1 MINYQ
6 RSQLPSYVPP
16 PNVAQNH
23 PDLASFAPGQVS
35 AVLRSVDVSRPGYK
49 QCLDRVLAENAD
61 DVIYVL
67 SFDGA
72 FLYVSP
78 SCRKALEYEPAELLS
93 KPLSFICHPS
103 DIGPVLRDLRA
114 SINTAPV
121 SVTYRIR
128 KKNSGYV
135 WFETHGSW
143 HVERG
148 RGRTFLVLVGRERP
162 VYSLSPMASLKNNTT
177 NTLSEYDLWTKL
189 STSGIILYASTKSRP
204 VLGRLPEEIVGTGF
218 LELLNAEE
226 RAEAQQALQTARA
239 GRQAVFRHQIRHKK
253 GHMVDVQT
261 RLLPGDTKEGV
272 RSSFLVAQI
281 RFPALSQPVLDV
293 SDPSS
298 GSGTVPDANTNTN
311 TNTNKPDSLSSP
323 SSPSRSSSSSSPDHH
338 PHHHSTKVLLPELAP
353 TRSSNWQTELREL
366 ERRNKALA
374 DEVQRLLA
382 RKKKRKR
389 KQSAMPFGKSCV
401 LCQTRNTPE
410 WRRGPS
416 GNRDLC
422 NSCGLRWAKQV
433 RSATLSERSS
443 GSAS

>member
-6 RSQLPSYVPP
+6 RNQLPSYVPP
-16 PNVAQNH
+16 PIMAQNH
-23 PDLASFAPGQVS
+23 PGLASFAPGQVS
-35 AVLRSVDVSRPGYK
+35 EVLRSVDVSRPGYK

-78 SCRKALEYEPAELLS
+78 SSRTALEYEPAELLS
-93 KPLSFICHPS
+93 KPLSYICHPS
-103 DIGPVLRDLRA
+103 DIGPVFRDLRA

-128 KKNSGYV
+128 KKHSGYV

-162 VYSLSPMASLKNNTT
+162 VYNLSPIASLKDSSTAGA
-177 NTLSEYDLWTKL
+177 LSEYDLWTKL

-204 VLGRLPEEIVGTGF
+204 VLGRLPEEIVGTG
-218 LELLNAEE
+218 LPELLNAED
-226 RAEAQQALQTARA
+226 RPEAQRALHTARA

-272 RSSFLVAQI
+272 KPSFLVAQI
-281 RFPALSQPVLDV
+281 RFPVLSQSALDV
-293 SDPSS
+293 SGNEDSS
-298 GSGTVPDANTNTN
+298 STLPDTN
-311 TNTNKPDSLSSP
+311 PVSLLSLSSP
-323 SSPSRSSSSSSPDHH
+323 SPSRSSPDQ
-338 PHHHSTKVLLPELAP
+338 TTVLLPELAP

-374 DEVQRLLA
+374 DEVQRLLT

-389 KQSAMPFGKSCV
+389 KQSAMPLGKSCV
-401 LCQTRNTPE
+401 LCQTLSTPE

-443 GSAS
+443 GSGS

>member
-6 RSQLPSYVPP
+6 RNQLPNYVPP
-16 PNVAQNH
+16 PNMAQNH
-23 PDLASFAPGQVS
+23 PGLASFAPGQVS

-49 QCLDRVLAENAD
+49 QCLDRILTENAD

-93 KPLSFICHPS
+93 KPLSYICHPS
-103 DIGPVLRDLRA
+103 DIGPVFRDLRA

-128 KKNSGYV
+128 KQHSGYV

-143 HVERG
+143 HVEWG

-162 VYSLSPMASLKNNTT
+162 VYSLSPVARLKP
-177 NTLSEYDLWTKL
+177 SAAGVFAEYDLWTKL

-204 VLGRLPEEIVGTGF
+204 VLGRVPEEIVGTG
-218 LELLNAEE
+218 LPELLHAED
-226 RAEAQQALQTARA
+226 RSEAQRALQTARA

-261 RLLPGDTKEGV
+261 RLLPGDTQEGIKP
-272 RSSFLVAQI
+272 SFLVAQI
-281 RFPALSQPVLDV
+281 RFPALSQPVLDG
-293 SDPSS
+293 SGHDDPSS
-298 GSGTVPDANTNTN
+298 TTLPENH
-311 TNTNKPDSLSSP
+311 NKPVALSSP
-323 SSPSRSSSSSSPDHH
+323 SSLSPPSPSSSSAPD
-338 PHHHSTKVLLPELAP
+338 PTTTVLLPELAP

-374 DEVQRLLA
+374 DEAQRLLT

-401 LCQTRNTPE
+401 LCQTHNTPE

-433 RSATLSERSS
+433 RTATLSERSPRS
-443 GSAS
+443 GS